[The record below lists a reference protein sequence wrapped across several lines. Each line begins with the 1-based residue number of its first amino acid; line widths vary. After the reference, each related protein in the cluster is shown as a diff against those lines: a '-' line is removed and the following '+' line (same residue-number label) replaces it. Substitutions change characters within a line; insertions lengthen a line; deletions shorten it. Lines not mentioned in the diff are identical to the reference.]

1 MLIILPPSETKAF
14 GGDGAPLNFES
25 LSFPSLNPNRQE
37 IVDVLQ
43 QYDVDGAMKVLKISE
58 ALRAEAEE
66 NTKLTTG
73 PTMPAL
79 YRYTG
84 VLYDALD
91 AKTLSDKA
99 WDQLAIGSAL
109 FGVIRARDMI
119 PFYRLS
125 GGTKLNDATMKS
137 RWGKS
142 ITEALNAEDDFIIDL
157 RSGTYQTLG
166 KVEDAVT
173 VRVENA
179 EGKVISHFNKF
190 YKGQLAREI
199 AGKDISSID
208 DILATPGFNFKEVN
222 GNQITMVV

>member
-14 GGDGAPLNFES
+14 GGDGDPLDLAS
-25 LSFPSLNPNRQE
+25 LSFPSLHDNRQN
-37 IVDVLQ
+37 IIDILR
-43 QYDVDGAMKVLKISE
+43 QYDVDEAMKVLKISE

-66 NTKLTTG
+66 NSKLLTG

-109 FGVIRARDMI
+109 FGVVRPRDMI

-125 GGTKLNDATMKS
+125 GGTKLYDATMKS
-137 RWGKS
+137 RWGNS
-142 ITEALNAEDDFIIDL
+142 ITKALEAEDDFIIDL
-157 RSGTYQTLG
+157 RSGTYQALG
-166 KVEDAVT
+166 RVKSAVT
-173 VRVENA
+173 VRVENS

-190 YKGQLAREI
+190 HKGQLARAI
-199 AGKDISSID
+199 AGKDLHSIE
-208 DILATPGFNFKEVN
+208 DIMDTPGFRFTEVN
-222 GNQITMVV
+222 GTQLTMVV

>member
-14 GGDGAPLNFES
+14 GGDGDPLDLAS
-25 LSFPSLNPNRQE
+25 LSFPSLHDNRQN
-37 IVDVLQ
+37 IIDILR
-43 QYDVDGAMKVLKISE
+43 QYDVDEAMKVLKISE

-66 NTKLTTG
+66 NSKLLTG

-109 FGVIRARDMI
+109 FGVVRSRDMI

-125 GGTKLNDATMKS
+125 GGTKLHDATMKS
-137 RWGKS
+137 RWSNS
-142 ITEALNAEDDFIIDL
+142 ITKALEAEDDFIIDL
-157 RSGTYQTLG
+157 RSGTYQALG
-166 KVEDAVT
+166 RVKSAVT
-173 VRVENA
+173 VRVENS
-179 EGKVISHFNKF
+179 EGKVISHFNKL
-190 YKGQLAREI
+190 YKGQLARAI
-199 AGKDISSID
+199 AGKDLHSIE
-208 DILATPGFNFKEVN
+208 DIMDTPGFRFTEVN
-222 GNQITMVV
+222 GTQLTMVV

>member
-14 GGDGAPLNFES
+14 GGDGDPLEFGS
-25 LSFPSLNPNRQE
+25 LSFPSLNPHRQK
-37 IVDVLQ
+37 IADVLRK
-43 QYDVDGAMKVLKISE
+43 YNVDDAMKVLKISE
-58 ALRAEAEE
+58 ALRGEAEE
-66 NTKLTTG
+66 NTKLLSG

-91 AKTLSDKA
+91 AKTLSEKA

-109 FGVIRARDMI
+109 FGVVCARDMI

-125 GGTKLNDATMKS
+125 GSTKLNDATMKS

-142 ITEALNAEDDFIIDL
+142 ITEALETEDEFIVDL

-166 KVEDAVT
+166 KVKHAVT

-199 AGKDISSID
+199 AGKDIESID
-208 DILATPGFNFKEVN
+208 DILATPGFNFKEVT

>member
-14 GGDGAPLNFES
+14 GGDGPALNLAS
-25 LSFPSLNPNRQE
+25 LSFPSLQENRE
-37 IVDVLQ
+37 NIVGVLRN
-43 QYDVDGAMKVLKISE
+43 YDVDEAMKALKISE
-58 ALRAEAEE
+58 TLRPEAEE
-66 NTKLTTG
+66 NTKLLTG

-91 AKTLSDKA
+91 AKTLSEKA

-109 FGVIRARDMI
+109 FGVVRARDMI

-125 GGTKLNDATMKS
+125 GGTKLDDATMKS

-142 ITEALNAEDDFIIDL
+142 ITQALEAENDFIIDL

-166 KVEDAVT
+166 KVKDAVT
-173 VRVENA
+173 VRVENS

-199 AGKDISSID
+199 ADKDITSID
-208 DILATPGFNFKEVN
+208 DIMDTPGFKFTEVN
-222 GNQITMVV
+222 GKQLTMVV

>member
-14 GGDGAPLNFES
+14 GGDGPALDLAS
-25 LSFPSLNPNRQE
+25 LSFPSLQENRE
-37 IVDVLQ
+37 KIVDVLRN
-43 QYDVDGAMKVLKISE
+43 YDVDEAMKVLKISE
-58 ALRAEAEE
+58 SLRAEAEE
-66 NTKLTTG
+66 NAKLLTG

-91 AKTLSDKA
+91 AKTLSDRA

-109 FGVIRARDMI
+109 FGVVRSRDMI

-142 ITEALNAEDDFIIDL
+142 ITEALQAEDEFIIDL

-166 KVEDAVT
+166 KVKDAVT
-173 VRVENA
+173 VRVENS

-190 YKGQLAREI
+190 YKGQLARAI
-199 AGKDISSID
+199 AGAEISSID
-208 DILATPGFNFKEVN
+208 DILNTQGFQFTEVN
-222 GNQITMVV
+222 GNQLTMVV